1 MRIDEAL
8 VRELLDAPSNDT
20 VVVLLKGRAQVV
32 EQADLG
38 SEQYRGA
45 AVLISRAELVERMG
59 TPSPA
64 EADVA
69 RLSAALQD
77 AADKLGA

>member
-8 VRELLDAPSNDT
+8 VRELLDAPSDDA

-32 EQADLG
+32 GQADLG
-38 SEQYRGA
+38 SEHYRGA

-64 EADVA
+64 EADVT